1 MMGRDFVFIQPRSA
15 DEAAAV
21 FQEET
26 ARGRT
31 AAYWG
36 GGTELISLGRTGRQE
51 VQVGIDLKKIPE
63 LTAAELSRGVWRF
76 GAGLS
81 LTALQDR
88 VDSPLLR
95 ECVDEI
101 ADHTV
106 RNRLTLGGNL
116 CGRLPYREAAL
127 PLLLGDAAAVLHGLH
142 GERRAPLR
150 KLMEKG
156 RLALEPGE
164 FLRGFEVDREAWE
177 GRYLRRRV
185 TGAGPVGYPLVHLVL
200 MVRDGVWQMALG
212 GAFSTPAWQ
221 NLAPPGGD
229 LASWAGEVVS
239 AGNDRIRGD
248 FRGQREYRRAL
259 WLRALREGAGT
270 LLEEGR
276 R

>member
-1 MMGRDFVFIQPRSA
+1 MMGGDFIFIQPRSLG
-15 DEAAAV
+15 EAVEA

-36 GGTELISLGRTGRQE
+36 GGTELISLARTGRQAI
-51 VQVGIDLKKIPE
+51 QAGIDLKMIPE
-63 LTAAELSRGVWRF
+63 LTRAESSGGVWCF

-95 ECVDEI
+95 ECLDDI

-127 PLLLGDAAAVLHGLH
+127 PLLLGDAEAVLYGPR
-142 GERRAPLR
+142 GERKIPLR
-150 KLMEKG
+150 KLMETG
-156 RLALEPGE
+156 RLLLGSGE
-164 FLRGFEVDREAWE
+164 FLARLEVNRQAWE
-177 GRYLRRRV
+177 GRFFRRRI

-200 MVRDGVWQMALG
+200 NVRDGVWQTAHGGIFPLPALRMV
-212 GAFSTPAWQ
+212 S
-221 NLAPPGGD
+221 PPGAD
-229 LASWAGEVVS
+229 LAAWAEEVVS
-239 AGNDRIRGD
+239 SGEAGIRGD
-248 FRGQREYRRAL
+248 FRGQRAYKRAL
-259 WLRALREGAGT
+259 WLQALREGAEE
-270 LLEEGR
+270 LLKGGGG
-276 R
+276 

>member
-1 MMGRDFVFIQPRSA
+1 MRSRDFIFVQPRSA

-26 ARGRT
+26 ARGRS

-36 GGTELISLGRTGRQE
+36 GGTELLSLARTGKQT

-63 LTAAELSRGVWRF
+63 LTAAELSGGVWRL

-88 VDSPLLR
+88 VDSPLWRDCL
-95 ECVDEI
+95 DDI

-127 PLLLGDAAAVLHGLH
+127 PLLLGDAAAVLHGPE

-156 RLALEPGE
+156 RLRLEPGE
-164 FLRGFEVDREAWE
+164 FLQGCEVTREAWE
-177 GRYLRRRV
+177 GRYIRRRF

-200 MVRDGVWQMALG
+200 TVKDGAWQMALG
-212 GAFSTPAWQ
+212 GVFPTPAWR
-221 NLAPPGGD
+221 NLAPPKAD
-229 LASWAGEVVS
+229 FPSWAEEIVS
-239 AGNDRIRGD
+239 VGNEDIRGD
-248 FRGQREYRRAL
+248 FRGSREYRRAL
-259 WLRALREGAGT
+259 WLQALTAGGEA
-270 LLEEGR
+270 LFKGGGR
-276 R
+276 